1 MVVKNKRTR
10 ATDLD
15 APVRRKKKK
24 RAEDPEVSTALAE
37 VTKQV
42 ITNNKRRISKLNTK
56 GMRSI
61 IGDSAEDIQQLL
73 EIGSNESAISLMQ
86 KRMLQAVIDMLPF
99 AEHTIRNTKGQ
110 RGVYQ
115 FNSLITSM
123 RELMIDMQ
131 STRDKGSLG
140 ATLVERVLRP
150 AFLDVA
156 MILVQEEARFATD
169 IKELLGAADA
179 KEVRN
184 LHKVMI
190 ERVAEGIKGKYD
202 EAKTNA
208 ITFMQG

>member
-1 MVVKNKRTR
+1 MVAKTKRTS
-10 ATDLD
+10 ATDFD

-24 RAEDPEVSTALAE
+24 RTEDPEVSTALAE

-73 EIGSNESAISLMQ
+73 EVGSNESAISLMQ

-140 ATLVERVLRP
+140 ADLVERVLRP

-202 EAKTNA
+202 EAKANA